1 MRMRTFVLGGLA
13 GAAVAYLFD
22 PIGGRGRR
30 ARLLDQVRSMTG
42 RGRGML
48 GDGADVVLELEET
61 EVVVGMTATP
71 EDRPDDQTLADRI
84 HSTVFGEPD
93 VPDDR
98 LTLEVVDGIVTL
110 RGELDSQEEIDDIAG
125 RIAAVPDVREV
136 DVLVHLPG
144 EPAPNKEAAIQA
156 SRDAEA
162 DLAKGRTEPSPG
174 R

>member
-1 MRMRTFVLGGLA
+1 MRIRTFVLGGLA

-42 RGRGML
+42 RGGGML

-61 EVVVGMTATP
+61 EVVVGMSAP
-71 EDRPDDQTLADRI
+71 QERPDDQTLADRI

-162 DLAKGRTEPSPG
+162 DLAQGRSEPGSE